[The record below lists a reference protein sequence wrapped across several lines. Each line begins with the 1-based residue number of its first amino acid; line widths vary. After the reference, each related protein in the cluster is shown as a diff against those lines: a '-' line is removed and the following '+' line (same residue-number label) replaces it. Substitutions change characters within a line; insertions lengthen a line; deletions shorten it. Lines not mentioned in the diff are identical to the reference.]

1 MVRGEIKKIIRDKM
15 FIVIVAIIILVEI
28 MTIIYCLGEKNEA
41 YVEYRNNE
49 QSRYIET
56 YATFIDEMNERGN
69 LLISALD
76 DKSDDFYKRN
86 VNKMVSDYEK
96 LSDIVIDDELNW
108 GVERYADF
116 TYGIYFCIAFAFVC
130 LEYIYVSERKSGM
143 INILR
148 STKNGRCKMILSKWL
163 AFIILIIM
171 FTVIQETIVIGLD
184 SIMYSMGNLNSTV
197 QSLQIFRDCPYRLSM
212 SEAMI
217 FTILS
222 HMVIAVAIGC
232 VIFFCGIAINS
243 RLLENVLPICF
254 LGVEF
259 LKSGNSPI
267 NVFYL
272 WDMKKIIGSY
282 GNLNIFGVP
291 IDKNPVSFITLLVS
305 ICLLMIIGI
314 CIYRVKYVSEIKI
327 YFLKIKEEIRGLFS
341 KLLHAENVYIN
352 EVYKL
357 LILQKKWIILLI
369 MCVEII
375 GSFKSYM
382 PDSTYQTAYEAI
394 YHMYL
399 SNIHGRIDDETEA
412 YIEKE
417 KQYIQSVENQIDAAK
432 ETSENSVALEVESE
446 LENRKKAFERLSL
459 QYDKAVSED
468 GDNYLID
475 EMNLKSIIRKYR
487 SDILIFMGTSIALIM
502 LISGLYGAKDEN
514 KIKLLVQTA
523 KNGNEVF
530 LKVKLRCTILFSIII
545 FVISIIPSICGY
557 GNILTADELMH
568 RVNRIYEPEI
578 DLGITLLAFL
588 LLVYII
594 RGVVYFLLASF
605 TTLMVRKTH
614 NEFAVSVF
622 TAMIVIIISMIL
634 YFSKSNITMLL
645 INIANRGN

>member
-1 MVRGEIKKIIRDKM
+1 
-15 FIVIVAIIILVEI
+15 
-28 MTIIYCLGEKNEA
+28 
-41 YVEYRNNE
+41 
-49 QSRYIET
+49 
-56 YATFIDEMNERGN
+56 
-69 LLISALD
+69 
-76 DKSDDFYKRN
+76 
-86 VNKMVSDYEK
+86 
-96 LSDIVIDDELNW
+96 
-108 GVERYADF
+108 
-116 TYGIYFCIAFAFVC
+116 
-130 LEYIYVSERKSGM
+130 
-143 INILR
+143 
-148 STKNGRCKMILSKWL
+148 MIL
-163 AFIILIIM
+163 
-171 FTVIQETIVIGLD
+171 
-184 SIMYSMGNLNSTV
+184 
-197 QSLQIFRDCPYRLSM
+197 
-212 SEAMI
+212 
-217 FTILS
+217 TILS

-232 VIFFCGIAINS
+232 VIFFFGIAINS

-259 LKSGNSPI
+259 LKSDNSPI

-314 CIYRVKYVSEIKI
+314 CIYCVKYVSEIKT
-327 YFLKIKEEIRGLFS
+327 YFMKIKEEIRGLFS
-341 KLLHAENVYIN
+341 KLLHAENMYIN

-459 QYDKAVSED
+459 QYDKSVSED

-487 SDILIFMGTSIALIM
+487 SDNFDS
-502 LISGLYGAKDEN
+502 SHN
-514 KIKLLVQTA
+514 V
-523 KNGNEVF
+523 NF
-530 LKVKLRCTILFSIII
+530 R
-545 FVISIIPSICGY
+545 VIWS
-557 GNILTADELMH
+557 
-568 RVNRIYEPEI
+568 
-578 DLGITLLAFL
+578 
-588 LLVYII
+588 
-594 RGVVYFLLASF
+594 
-605 TTLMVRKTH
+605 
-614 NEFAVSVF
+614 
-622 TAMIVIIISMIL
+622 
-634 YFSKSNITMLL
+634 
-645 INIANRGN
+645 